1 MNRTPREYAI
11 LCQQTYSVP
20 EPAWT
25 FAASTFHAIL
35 TDDGDGHIVIAIE
48 GSKSKFDWI
57 VDFSVYGPHWYE
69 HPDLG
74 KIHYAFDNTTDE
86 CLPEIIRA
94 CTGKIVHLTGH
105 SKGGAEAELLAAKL
119 VIAGITVDEVVTFGA
134 PRWVGKGNTKASQW
148 MNGIRGWAFRHFKDV
163 VTQVPFVWWRHPM
176 RREPIEIGTAPWWRR
191 FCLGW
196 MHHLP
201 NYIASLPAGLAI
213 GFLVLLAGCSGSY
226 QEPGAAAYCKS
237 HPLTGNCP

>member
-1 MNRTPREYAI
+1 MERTPRDYAL
-11 LCQQTYSVP
+11 LCAATYVP
-20 EPAWT
+20 ESKWT
-25 FAASTFHAIL
+25 FAGNTFHAIL
-35 TDDGDGHIVIAIE
+35 TDDGGGQIVIAIE

-86 CLPEIIRA
+86 CLPEIFRA

-148 MNGIRGWAFRHFKDV
+148 MNGIRGRAYRHFKDA
-163 VTQVPFVWWRHPM
+163 VTQVPFIFWRHPM
-176 RREPIEIGTAPWWRR
+176 QREPVEIGTGRWWQR
-191 FCLGW
+191 FNLPA
-196 MHHLP
+196 MHHIGA
-201 NYIASLPAGLAI
+201 YIASLPMVAI
-213 GFLVLLAGCSGSY
+213 VLLVLLAGCASAY
-226 QEPGAAAYCKS
+226 QEPGAAAYCKA
-237 HPLTGNCP
+237 HPGVGNCP